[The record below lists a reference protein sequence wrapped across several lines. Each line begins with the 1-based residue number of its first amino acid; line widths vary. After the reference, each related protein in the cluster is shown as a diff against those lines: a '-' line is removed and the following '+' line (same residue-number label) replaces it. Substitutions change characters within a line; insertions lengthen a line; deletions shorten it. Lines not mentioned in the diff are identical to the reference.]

1 MFTIK
6 SKVLA
11 VAMATFVVTTM
22 GLFSLPSANAQINSP
37 QNAAST
43 STNPGYLTINQAQIQ
58 SAGLNAVFQTNGAI
72 PVDGSGGA
80 FGYGIITSA
89 GLSAV
94 IVSTT
99 HLGVRDSI
107 TQGSSVPPS
116 SIWHNHF
123 VSLAVFPSGPCG
135 SNPQVTHITYQ
146 QPGRILVSGNQV
158 LLQQIPISFTGTDAL
173 TGQPL
178 TLTPGHDVQNVVSF
192 KLDPKFSGPA
202 LQAVCVEDITSAQHI
217 IKN

>member
-1 MFTIK
+1 MFTNK

-22 GLFSLPSANAQINSP
+22 GLFSLPSANAQINTP
-37 QNAAST
+37 QNTA
-43 STNPGYLTINQAQIQ
+43 STNPGYLTINQAVVQ
-58 SAGLNAVFQTNGAI
+58 SAGLTAIYRTNGFI

-116 SIWHNHF
+116 AIWHNHF
-123 VSLAVFPSGPCG
+123 
-135 SNPQVTHITYQ
+135 
-146 QPGRILVSGNQV
+146 
-158 LLQQIPISFTGTDAL
+158 
-173 TGQPL
+173 
-178 TLTPGHDVQNVVSF
+178 
-192 KLDPKFSGPA
+192 
-202 LQAVCVEDITSAQHI
+202 
-217 IKN
+217 

>member
-1 MFTIK
+1 MFTNK

-22 GLFSLPSANAQINSP
+22 GLFSLPSANAQINTP
-37 QNAAST
+37 QNTA
-43 STNPGYLTINQAQIQ
+43 STNPGYLTINQAVVQ
-58 SAGLNAVFQTNGAI
+58 SAGLTAIYRTNGFI

-116 SIWHNHF
+116 AIWHNHF
-123 VSLAVFPSGPCG
+123 VSLAVIPSGPCG
-135 SNPQVTHITYQ
+135 SNPQVTAITYQ

-158 LLQQIPISFTGTDAL
+158 LLQGIPASFTGTDSL
-173 TGQPL
+173 TGKPL
-178 TLTPGHDVQNVVSF
+178 TLTPGHNVQNVVSF
-192 KLDPKFSGPA
+192 KLDPVFSGPA
-202 LQAVCVEDITSAQHI
+202 LQAVCVKDITSAQQI
-217 IKN
+217 IKS